1 MVKPLWYFINLVER
15 RLKHLEFQA
24 ELNQLFNK
32 KFLKTIEVTHTED
45 TFQFWIPSFA
55 FSKFN
60 FFNMQAE
67 NKFFVSFDSSSS
79 KQTISINLS
88 LF

>member
-60 FFNMQAE
+60 FLICKPKINFL
-67 NKFFVSFDSSSS
+67 FL
-79 KQTISINLS
+79 SIRVRASRRLAS
-88 LF
+88 T